1 MPPRPVVIVS
11 NRGPVSFSLGAD
23 GSLEQ
28 GRGGGGLVTGLKSLG
43 DSGAMWFASA
53 ISDGDVLAGDRGSVE
68 VDGFDL
74 HLLAVE
80 PSRYE
85 GAYDVIANETLWF
98 LHHGLWDLSREPR
111 FDDAWRAAWL
121 DYRAMNQQFADA
133 VVAQAPADAVVLVQD
148 YHFALVGRMVASE
161 RSDVRLV
168 HFHHTPFAD
177 AAGCSVLPIEV
188 ADELLDGLTGYHACG
203 FHTEDWASNFI
214 DAAGPKRD
222 ARTFVAPLA
231 VDRDT
236 LLAEAHTPECD
247 RALTEL
253 DELIGDRRF
262 LVRVDR
268 IELSKNLLRGFQ
280 AFDLLLA
287 RRPEWR
293 GRVVFGAFCYPSREG
308 VEAYAVYRAEF
319 EGLVR
324 EVNDRWGTADWTPIV
339 LDSDDDYA
347 RSLAAQRRADVML
360 VNPVRD
366 GLNLV
371 ADESTIVNERDA
383 GLVLSD
389 RAGVW
394 HQLRDAADS
403 VNPFDVGATATAL
416 DVALRRDADARRV
429 QMARRRE
436 IVESRTPADWLA
448 DQLRAAGD

>member
-1 MPPRPVVIVS
+1 VVIVS
-11 NRGPVSFSLGAD
+11 NRGPVSFSLGAH
-23 GSLEQ
+23 GALEQ
-28 GRGGGGLVTGLKSLG
+28 GRGGGGLVSGLKSLG

-53 ISDGDVLAGDRGSVE
+53 ISDGDVVVAHRGPVAVE
-68 VDGFDL
+68 GFDL
-74 HLLAVE
+74 RLLAID
-80 PSRYE
+80 PARYR
-85 GAYDVIANETLWF
+85 GAYDIIANRTLWF

-111 FDDAWRAAWL
+111 FDDEWRSAWL

-133 VVAQAPADAVVLVQD
+133 VISQAPSDAVVLVQD
-148 YHFALVGRMVASE
+148 YHFALVGQMVASE
-161 RSDVRLV
+161 RPDVRLV
-168 HFHHTPFAD
+168 HFHHTPFAE
-177 AAGCSVLPIEV
+177 AAECSVLPIEV

-236 LLAEAHTPECD
+236 LLSEAHTPECD
-247 RALTEL
+247 QALAEL
-253 DELIGDRRF
+253 DALVGDRRF

-268 IELSKNLLRGFQ
+268 IELSKNILRGFQ

-308 VEAYAVYRAEF
+308 VEAYAVYRSEF
-319 EGLVR
+319 EALVR

-394 HQLRDAADS
+394 HQLNEASDS

-416 DVALRRDADARRV
+416 DVALRRDADDRRA
-429 QMARRRE
+429 QMSRRRE

-448 DQLRAAGD
+448 DQLRSAD

>member
-1 MPPRPVVIVS
+1 
-11 NRGPVSFSLGAD
+11 
-23 GSLEQ
+23 
-28 GRGGGGLVTGLKSLG
+28 
-43 DSGAMWFASA
+43 MWFASA
-53 ISDGDVLAGDRGSVE
+53 ISDGDVVASDRGSVE

-74 HLLAVE
+74 RLLTVE
-80 PSRYE
+80 PARYAA
-85 GAYDVIANETLWF
+85 AYDAIANGTLWF

-111 FDDAWRAAWL
+111 FDDDWRAAWL

-133 VVAQAPADAVVLVQD
+133 VIAQAPADAVVLVQD
-148 YHFALVGRMVASE
+148 YHFALVGRMVASK
-161 RSDVRLV
+161 RPDVRLV
-168 HFHHTPFAD
+168 HFHHTPFATP
-177 AAGCSVLPIEV
+177 AECSVLPIEV
-188 ADELLDGLTGYHACG
+188 ADELLDGLTGYHGCG
-203 FHTEDWASNFI
+203 FHTGVWASNFI
-214 DAAGPKRD
+214 DSAGPTRD
-222 ARTFVAPLA
+222 ARAFVAPLA

-236 LLAEAHTPECD
+236 LLEEAHTAECD
-247 RALTEL
+247 RALAGL
-253 DELIGDRRF
+253 DELVGDRRF

-308 VEAYAVYRAEF
+308 VEAYAVYRSEL
-319 EGLVR
+319 EELVS
-324 EVNDRWGTADWTPIV
+324 EVNHRWGTADWTPIV

-394 HQLRDAADS
+394 HQLRDACDS

-416 DVALRRDADARRV
+416 DVALRRDTHERRA
-429 QMARRRE
+429 QMARRRA

-448 DQLRAAGD
+448 DQLRAADD